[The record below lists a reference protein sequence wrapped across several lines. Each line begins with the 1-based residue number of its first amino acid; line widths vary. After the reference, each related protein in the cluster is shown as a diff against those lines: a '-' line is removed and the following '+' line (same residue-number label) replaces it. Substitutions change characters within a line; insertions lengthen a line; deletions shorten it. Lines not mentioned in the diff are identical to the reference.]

1 MNVRRGILYLSLTL
15 FAVVLADAS
24 TPPNSVSVDCNKG
37 QSLNQTLAKLDKQTP
52 TTVSVNGTCT
62 EYVNVVG
69 FENLVL
75 KGQPGATLA
84 QPSGGAGILFTALL
98 LIESSR
104 SVLVSGFS
112 VQADTSTSAIAIGP
126 GSSDIRLSAT

>member
-1 MNVRRGILYLSLTL
+1 MNVRRGFLYLSLTL

-52 TTVSVNGTCT
+52 TTVSVYGTCT

-75 KGQPGATLA
+75 ERPAWSHIGAAVWRSRYSIHRSLA
-84 QPSGGAGILFTALL
+84 
-98 LIESSR
+98 
-104 SVLVSGFS
+104 
-112 VQADTSTSAIAIGP
+112 D
-126 GSSDIRLSAT
+126 

>member
-1 MNVRRGILYLSLTL
+1 MMNVRRGFLYLSLTL

-75 KGQPGATLA
+75 KGQPGATLV
-84 QPSGGAGILFTALL
+84 QPSGGSFGTLFTALL
-98 LIESSR
+98 YI
-104 SVLVSGFS
+104 
-112 VQADTSTSAIAIGP
+112 Q
-126 GSSDIRLSAT
+126 